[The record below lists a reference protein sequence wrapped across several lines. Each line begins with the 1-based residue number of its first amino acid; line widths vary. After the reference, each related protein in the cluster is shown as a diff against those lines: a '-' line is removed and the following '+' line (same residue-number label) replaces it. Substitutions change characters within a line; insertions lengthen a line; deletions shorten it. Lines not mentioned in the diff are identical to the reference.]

1 MNRLYVGNLPFSATA
16 EEVQAAFQAH
26 GTVTDVRVVTDRATG
41 RSRGFAFVTMGS
53 SEEAAKAME
62 KMEGVMLGGR
72 PMRVSEAQERAPRRE
87 GGPPPPRDMPMDMM
101 GYNKGGFGDQP
112 RRRNGPGGGR
122 GERGG
127 RRGAGGGRG
136 RGERW

>member
-53 SEEAAKAME
+53 SEEAARAME

-72 PMRVSEAQERAPRRE
+72 PMRVSEAQERAPRRD
-87 GGPPPPRDMPMDMM
+87 GPPREMPMDMV
-101 GYNKGGFGDQP
+101 GFNKGGFGDQP
-112 RRRNGPGGGR
+112 RRRNGPGRGDRGR
-122 GERGG
+122 K
-127 RRGAGGGRG
+127 GAPR

>member
-53 SEEAAKAME
+53 SEEAARAME

-72 PMRVSEAQERAPRRE
+72 PMRVSEAQERAPRRD
-87 GGPPPPRDMPMDMM
+87 GPPSREMPMDMV
-101 GYNKGGFGDQP
+101 GFNKGGFGDQP
-112 RRRNGPGGGR
+112 RRRNGPGRGDRGR
-122 GERGG
+122 K
-127 RRGAGGGRG
+127 GAPR

>member
-53 SEEAAKAME
+53 SEEAARAME

-72 PMRVSEAQERAPRRE
+72 PMRVSEAQERAPRRD
-87 GGPPPPRDMPMDMM
+87 GPRGEIPMDMV
-101 GYNKGGFGDQP
+101 GFKGGFDDQ
-112 RRRNGPGGGR
+112 RRRNGPGR
-122 GERGG
+122 GDRPRRGPSGG
-127 RRGAGGGRG
+127 RR
-136 RGERW
+136 ERW